1 VGNSSPNI
9 LVIVTDDQRLAGT
22 MEVMPKT
29 VGWFQTGDVPER
41 APVTGGTAYPNAVCT
56 TPLCA
61 PSRSS
66 ILTGRYAHNH
76 GVWKNDGHVEPDP
89 AHVIQTYV
97 RESPA
102 GYRTGV
108 FGKYLNNWTRNHP
121 APEGPPG
128 FDRWSIFDGGQY
140 FPLTVNEQGVQRT
153 VLEYSTEYF
162 AGQAVSFL
170 DQAAEDDK
178 PWFLYVAPAT
188 PHSPF
193 TPDPRYANS
202 PVPEFR
208 APPSYFELDRRDK
221 PAWVRWN
228 FSDPEWVQSTRTAQL
243 RMLRSADDLVD
254 RIMARLGDLGEDS
267 NTLAFFTADH
277 GWHWGEYGLASKA
290 SPYIESIR
298 VPFYVRWPGHVQ
310 SNEADPSLV
319 ANIDI
324 APTVLEAAGARLGAG
339 DPPIDG
345 RSLLGGSPARNRIL
359 TEYDL
364 FRSATSPAAG
374 RQHRKWASLLTP
386 TFHYIETYEPGT
398 ENKVWHEYYDLVED
412 PHEITNLLDGPEREL
427 PPPIAKLSA
436 QLAADRACQ
445 GPSCPPSPGDPP
457 TIEVEIAP
465 AVIPADTG
473 AATSAPGQ
481 TRIRAP
487 AVTRLPGTSVFFAL
501 GRADE
506 PPPPATRMAG
516 FECSLDGEP
525 FRRCGRRVTVS
536 GLANGAH
543 SFRAVS
549 IDAAGNRDLT
559 PATYEWTAEAVPS
572 FSDTPDPGW
581 PEITGAPAGESLEAR
596 AVVADGE
603 GGWYVGGN
611 FTSVGEAERV
621 RLVHI
626 NPDKTVDRS
635 WSPSANG
642 IVKEMALSEDRGTLY
657 IGGVFTAVDGQAR
670 GRLAALDATSGA
682 LTSWNPSLDGH
693 VNGLALAPG
702 SVYVVGAFTTA
713 GGRPRSKV
721 AEISLR
727 DARATDWDPGANPG
741 AILLAIELAPEH
753 VYVGGAGLT
762 SIAGAPRRNL
772 ARLDRASGQATAW
785 DPSPDGEV
793 EALRIAPDAETIFVG
808 GRFKEIGVQAARH
821 SHAAEVM
828 LTDEGTATGWRP
840 MPSYMPPGGRLPT
853 VLDFSITD
861 LTPPGGERRWSIV
874 IAGAFDTVKARYTR
888 NLIAEVGRFD
898 DLNGDG
904 NPADWDP
911 KLDSNAALDQ
921 PPAVPC
927 VFAATE
933 SGPLIAV
940 AGNFYASGSTPRRA
954 LAFYG
959 KPG

>member
-1 VGNSSPNI
+1 VGNPAPNI
-9 LVIVTDDQRLAGT
+9 LVIVTDDQRLEGT

-29 VGWFQTGDVPER
+29 VGWFQTGDVPGR
-41 APVTGGTAYPNAVCT
+41 AAVTGGTAYPNAVCT

-76 GVWKNDGHVEPDP
+76 GVWKNDGQVELQP
-89 AHVIQTYV
+89 AQVIQTRV
-97 RESPA
+97 REAPG
-102 GYRTGV
+102 GYRTGI
-108 FGKYLNNWTRNHP
+108 FGKYLNNWTPNHP

-128 FDRWSIFDGGQY
+128 FDRWSIFDGLQY

-153 VLEYSTEYF
+153 ILEYSTEYF
-162 AGQAVSFL
+162 ADQAVRFL
-170 DQAAEDDK
+170 EQAAAEGR

-193 TPDPRYANS
+193 TPDPRYADS

-221 PAWVRWN
+221 PAWVRWT
-228 FSDPEWVQSTRTAQL
+228 FSDPEWVLSTRAAQL

-254 RIMARLGDLGEDS
+254 TIMTKVSDLGEDS

-277 GWHWGEYGLASKA
+277 GWHWGEHGLASKA
-290 SPYIESIR
+290 SPYLESIR
-298 VPFYVRWPGHVQ
+298 VPFYVRWPGQVP
-310 SNEADPSLV
+310 SNESDRSLV

-324 APTVLEAAGARLGAG
+324 APTVLEAAGGSLDPG
-339 DPPIDG
+339 DPPMDG
-345 RSLLGGSPARNRIL
+345 RSLVAGSPARNRIL

-364 FRSATSPAAG
+364 FRSPTSPAAG
-374 RQHRKWASLLTP
+374 RQHRKWASLLTER
-386 TFHYIETYEPGT
+386 FHYIETYEPGT
-398 ENKVWHEYYDLVED
+398 ETKIWHEYYDLARD
-412 PHEITNLLDGPEREL
+412 PSEVSNLLDGPDSEL
-427 PPPIAKLSA
+427 PASVAELSA

-445 GPSCPPSPGDPP
+445 GESCPPSPGDRPALA
-457 TIEVEIAP
+457 VDLAP
-465 AVIPADTG
+465 AATTEDTAV
-473 AATSAPGQ
+473 AALPQGQ

-487 AVTRLPGTSVFFAL
+487 VVTRLPGSSVFLAL

-506 PPPPATRMAG
+506 PPPPATHMAG

-549 IDAAGNRDLT
+549 IDAAGRRDPT
-559 PATYEWTAEAVPS
+559 PAVYEWTAEIVPY

-581 PEITGAPAGESLEAR
+581 PDITGAPAGEPLEVR

-611 FTSVGEAERV
+611 FTSVGEASRI

-626 NPDKTVDRS
+626 RPDKTVDPG

-642 IVKEMALSEDRGTLY
+642 VVKTMALSDDRSTLY
-657 IGGVFTAVDGQAR
+657 IGGAFTAVDGQGR
-670 GRLAALDATSGA
+670 DRLAALDAASGA
-682 LTSWNPSLDGH
+682 LTPWSPGLDAD
-693 VNGLALAPG
+693 VNELVLSAS
-702 SVYVVGAFTTA
+702 SVYVVGAFTTV
-713 GGRPRSKV
+713 GDRPRSKV
-721 AEISLR
+721 AEISLM
-727 DARATDWDPGANPG
+727 DASATDWDPGASPG
-741 AILLAIELAPEH
+741 AILHALELSPGH

-762 SIAGAPRRNL
+762 TIAGTSRRNL
-772 ARLDRASGQATAW
+772 ARLDRASGQATTW
-785 DPSPDGEV
+785 DPSPDGDV
-793 EALRIAPDAETIFVG
+793 DALQIAPDAETIFVG
-808 GRFKEIGVQAARH
+808 GKFAEIGAQGARH

-828 LTDEGTATGWRP
+828 LSDEGTATGWRP
-840 MPSYMPPGGRLPT
+840 MPTYVPLAGRIPT
-853 VLDFSITD
+853 VLDFSVTD
-861 LTPPGGERRWSIV
+861 LTPPAGERRLSIG
-874 IAGAFDTVKARYTR
+874 IAGAFDTVKARYSR
-888 NLIAEVGRFD
+888 NLIAEVARFD
-898 DLNGDG
+898 DLIGDG
-904 NPADWDP
+904 YPADWDP
-911 KLDSNAALDQ
+911 KLDSNAALDR

-940 AGNFYASGSTPRRA
+940 GGNFYVSGMTPRRA
-954 LAFYG
+954 LAFYR
-959 KPG
+959 KPA